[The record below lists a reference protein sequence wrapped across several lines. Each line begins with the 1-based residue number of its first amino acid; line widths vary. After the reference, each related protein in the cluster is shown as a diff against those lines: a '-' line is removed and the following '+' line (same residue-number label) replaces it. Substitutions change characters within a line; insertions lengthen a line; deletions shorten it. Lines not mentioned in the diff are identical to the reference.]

1 MSPSFWLYLI
11 ASLAGV
17 TCALSGIYL
26 VLRRQ
31 AMLADAISHSIL
43 PGLVAGFWIAH
54 GPNLIAGFVGAVAAG
69 LTTTMLVEGLTRTK
83 KIANDSAIGLVFPA
97 MFAIGVIW
105 ISLQFSNVH
114 LDTDS
119 VLFGEITLAVF
130 DRFVIG
136 GRDLGPQS
144 VWILLAALVLN
155 IAYLVLFR
163 KELRIATFDADHA
176 WLQGFDSRVIH
187 YSLMV
192 VVTIT
197 SVAAFT
203 AIGAILSVALIIVPA
218 VIARLLSNRLVPII
232 LVTLTVG
239 LMSALIGT
247 STAIAG
253 DLNIPG
259 LVSVFLGVIFGM
271 TLLFSPHQGIIA
283 ERAKRARQRMHFAIQ
298 SLLIHIHEHENTP
311 EEATESTLEHLSDE
325 FGWSDSWS
333 HSVAHNAEKRGLLS
347 LNQPIIRLTEKG
359 RKEIQPGN

>member
-1 MSPSFWLYLI
+1 MSPTFWLYLI
-11 ASLAGV
+11 ACLAGV
-17 TCALSGIYL
+17 SCALSGVYL

-54 GPNLIAGFVGAVAAG
+54 GPHLIAGFLGAVAAG
-69 LTTTMLVEGLTRTK
+69 LTTTLLVEGLTRTK
-83 KIANDSAIGLVFPA
+83 KVANDSAIGLVFPA

-130 DRFVIG
+130 DRFVMG

-144 VWILLAALVLN
+144 VWILLAALILN
-155 IAYLVLFR
+155 IAYLFLFR

-192 VVTIT
+192 IVTIT

-218 VIARLLSNRLVPII
+218 VIARLLSNRLLPII
-232 LVTLTVG
+232 GITLAVG
-239 LMSALIGT
+239 LLSALLGT
-247 STAIAG
+247 SSAIAA

-259 LVSVFLGVIFGM
+259 LVSVFLGLLFGI

-283 ERAKRARQRMHFAIQ
+283 EKARRARQRMHFAIQ
-298 SLLIHIHEHENTP
+298 SLLIHIHKHENTP
-311 EEATESTLEHLSDE
+311 EEATESTLHHLSDE
-325 FGWSDSWS
+325 FGWSNSWS
-333 HSVAHNAEKRGLLS
+333 ISVVNSAERKGY
-347 LNQPIIRLTEKG
+347 LNLEQPVIRLTEKG
-359 RKEIQPGN
+359 RKQIPNGH